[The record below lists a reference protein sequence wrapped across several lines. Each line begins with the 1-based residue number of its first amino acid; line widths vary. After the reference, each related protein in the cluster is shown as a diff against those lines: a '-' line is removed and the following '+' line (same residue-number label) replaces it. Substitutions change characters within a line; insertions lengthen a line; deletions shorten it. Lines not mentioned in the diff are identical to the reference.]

1 MRRLHSF
8 VAVLLIAATSLAQA
22 SDWVAAEVK
31 KLDAKRERIVLKHG
45 EIVHLDMPPMT
56 MAFRPADP
64 AWMRQVAEGDR
75 LEVKLEKVNGVYT
88 ITELRRAAR

>member
-1 MRRLHSF
+1 MRRIHTF
-8 VAVLLIAATSLAQA
+8 VALLLAAASSLAQA

-31 KLDAKRERIVLKHG
+31 KLDTKRERIVLKHG
-45 EIVHLDMPPMT
+45 EIAHLDMPPMT

-64 AWMRQVAEGDR
+64 AWMQQVAEGDR

-88 ITELRRAAR
+88 ITELRRVAR

>member
-1 MRRLHSF
+1 MRRIHTF
-8 VAVLLIAATSLAQA
+8 VALLLAAASSLAQA

-31 KLDAKRERIVLKHG
+31 KLDTKRERIVLKHG

>member
-1 MRRLHSF
+1 MRRTHTFVGLLL
-8 VAVLLIAATSLAQA
+8 VAVSSLAQA

-64 AWMRQVAEGDR
+64 AWMQQLAEGDR
-75 LEVKLEKVNGVYT
+75 LEVKLEKVNGTYT
-88 ITELRRAAR
+88 ITELRRVSR

>member
-88 ITELRRAAR
+88 IIELRRAAR